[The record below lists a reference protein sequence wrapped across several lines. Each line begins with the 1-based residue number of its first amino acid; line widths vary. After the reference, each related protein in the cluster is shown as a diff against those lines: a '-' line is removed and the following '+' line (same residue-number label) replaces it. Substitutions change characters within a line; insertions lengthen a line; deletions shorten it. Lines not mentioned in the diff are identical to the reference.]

1 MDPTSQK
8 KKNRKKDC
16 MREKNYFDKLK
27 LIIRDW
33 VGVVFS

>member
-27 LIIRDW
+27 LIIRD
-33 VGVVFS
+33 

>member
-1 MDPTSQK
+1 MDPTSL

-27 LIIRDW
+27 LIIRD
-33 VGVVFS
+33 